1 MRILVTGLNGFTG
14 QHVGLTL
21 KNRGHQVFGL
31 TSDLTDAQAVI
42 SEVSE
47 LKVEAVVHL
56 AAIAFVGHGNIND
69 IYNINLQG
77 TRNLL
82 EALPKNSEGIKHIV
96 LASSANIYGNSSE
109 GSLGELSPANPAN
122 DYAVSKYAME
132 LMAKLW
138 CDRLPIT
145 IVRPFNYT
153 GVGQAD
159 NFLIPKIV
167 KHFKANEPVIE
178 LGNLDVWREFNDV
191 RFVADCYVKIIKQQN
206 FTSGR
211 VINICTGK
219 TYSLREVVGICE
231 KNTGHKVELCVN
243 PLFVRENE
251 VRVLKGDNKLLES
264 VIGRSVQYDLE
275 QTLKWMLDIEE

>member
-109 GSLGELSPANPAN
+109 GSLDELSPANPAN

-153 GVGQAD
+153 GAGQS
-159 NFLIPKIV
+159 NKFLIPKIV
-167 KHFKANEPVIE
+167 EHFKANEPIIE

-191 RFVADCYVKIIKQQN
+191 RFVADCYAKIIEQES
-206 FTSGR
+206 FVSGQA
-211 VINICTGK
+211 INICTGK
-219 TYSLREVVGICE
+219 TYSLREVISLCE
-231 KNTGHKVELCVN
+231 KSTGHKIELRVN
-243 PLFVRENE
+243 PEFVRENE

-264 VIGRSVQYDLE
+264 IIGSGVQYELE
-275 QTLKWMLDIEE
+275 QTLRWMLSIEE